1 MRFFKPKT
9 EKNGVYGMAK
19 LPLNQIVNGAK
30 KHGPEAIKFL
40 KENKEFIAPLIPLI
54 NPVAEQL
61 KKLHEKRKIALA
73 EKEHHRKRSYSEY
86 KNNILGN
93 LSDQNR
99 LQLVTYKNEVESF
112 ILQIENEEKEEVALK
127 KPLHSK
133 RRDDWKKIL
142 LQIED
147 KIKLM
152 DYQEYLKL
160 FNNPTYTS
168 SYFEGHDRKLNFY
181 KKLIIEDNMKEIHEF
196 VFEQTGKSK
205 EAIQKDFV

>member
-1 MRFFKPKT
+1 MAKIPVNIIVDVAKKYGPKT
-9 EKNGVYGMAK
+9 IN
-19 LPLNQIVNGAK
+19 N
-30 KHGPEAIKFL
+30 L
-40 KENKEFIAPLIPLI
+40 KDNKELVAVVAPL
-54 NPVAEQL
+54 AGAAAAKL
-61 KKLHEKRKIALA
+61 KKLYDDKKISTAD
-73 EKEHHRKRSYSEY
+73 KEHHRKKRYSEY
-86 KNNILGN
+86 KNDILGN
-93 LSDQNR
+93 LPSQNR
-99 LQLVTYKNEVESF
+99 LQLVGYKDEIESF

-142 LQIED
+142 IQIEN
-147 KIKLM
+147 KIKLI